1 MGLGDLKQRPVAK
14 RLMGIDASSQSIAFT
29 VWADNKPVKWGK
41 IYLDG
46 KNIYEKCGDAN
57 RKMYALMDEL
67 DVDGVAIEAAIYV
80 NNRQVVIAL
89 AQVFGS
95 IIGVAEALGKTVQEV
110 APATWMSYIDNPM
123 RPSAEEKDEVN
134 KKYSDKSK
142 NWRKNKHREIRKQ
155 RTINYFNE
163 NFNVEIDDD
172 DVADSMA
179 VGYYAYMELTGRD

>member
-1 MGLGDLKQRPVAK
+1 MGLGNLKQKPVAK

-29 VWADNKPVKWGK
+29 VWSDGRPVKWGK
-41 IYLDG
+41 VFLDG
-46 KNIYEKCGDAN
+46 NNIYERCGDAN
-57 RKMYALMDEL
+57 RKMYALMEEL
-67 DVDGVAIEAAIYV
+67 DVDHVAIEAAIYV

-123 RPSAEEKDEVN
+123 RPSKEEKAEVE

-155 RTINYFNE
+155 RTMDYFNE
-163 NFNVEIDDD
+163 NYGVDLSDD

-179 VGYYAYMELTGRD
+179 VGYYAYHELTGRD